1 MMDWILLIIIGVV
14 GGLSTLGMINAFWY
28 IRNKTN
34 K

>member
-1 MMDWILLIIIGVV
+1 MSNISIILIGVV